1 MGIQL
6 ASAVLYNNG
15 HVQLYNVQLYNG
27 HVQLYKVQLYNGH
40 VQMYNVQ
47 LCNGHLQLYNGHVS
61 FRVSEGRLVAFAF
74 ESGRINRVGQNCT
87 LHIKRR
93 ITYDKAH

>member
-15 HVQLYNVQLYNG
+15 HVQLYNV
-27 HVQLYKVQLYNGH
+27 
-40 VQMYNVQ
+40 
-47 LCNGHLQLYNGHVS
+47 QLYNGHVS